1 MKFKIFSEVKRNN
14 LPAVYESVKPTWKFN
29 RTALPGRPSLTA

>member
-14 LPAVYESVKPTWKFN
+14 LPAVYESVKPTWN
-29 RTALPGRPSLTA
+29 SIEQRYPGDPH